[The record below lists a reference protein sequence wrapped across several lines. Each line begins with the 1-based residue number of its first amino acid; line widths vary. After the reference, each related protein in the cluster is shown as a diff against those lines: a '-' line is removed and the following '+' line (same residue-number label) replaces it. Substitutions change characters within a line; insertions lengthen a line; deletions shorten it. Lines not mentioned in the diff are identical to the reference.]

1 MRFCTNSFPHHS
13 SLAHLIF
20 LFVVFAVPAVAQTSS
35 SADPY
40 QDVALKT
47 AMPCT
52 VGTIGELTS
61 LVRNG
66 VELSVNEDWDCDGI
80 ADAYDNCVGMPN
92 PSQSDSNGNRI
103 GDVCEAAVTIK
114 AGVPAKSKSK
124 IKAESHKATVT
135 AKSRSNAKA
144 KSRKATAADKRSRP
158 SVRRRRSG

>member
-1 MRFCTNSFPHHS
+1 MKFCPSSFLRHS

-20 LFVVFAVPAVAQTSS
+20 LFVVLAVPAVAQTSA

-40 QDVALKT
+40 KKIALKT
-47 AMPCT
+47 ARPCT

-66 VELSVNEDWDCDGI
+66 VELSVNEDFDCDGI

-92 PSQSDSNGNRI
+92 PAQADSNGNGI

-124 IKAESHKATVT
+124 IKAESRKATVT
-135 AKSRSNAKA
+135 AKSRPNETA

-158 SVRRRRSG
+158 SVRKRRSG